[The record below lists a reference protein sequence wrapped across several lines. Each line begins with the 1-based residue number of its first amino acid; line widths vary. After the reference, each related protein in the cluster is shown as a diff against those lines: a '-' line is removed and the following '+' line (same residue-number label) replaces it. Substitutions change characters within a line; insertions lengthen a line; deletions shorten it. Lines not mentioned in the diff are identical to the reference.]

1 MKRLVALLAGVT
13 FIFGA
18 VGMGLAAGEK
28 KDAKDAKKENATAN
42 ATKPAPKK
50 KKVEGC

>member
-1 MKRLVALLAGVT
+1 MKKLVAMLVGVT

-18 VGMGLAAGEK
+18 VGMGITAEK
-28 KDAKDAKKENATAN
+28 KDAKKDNATKAN
-42 ATKPAPKK
+42 ATKEAPKPK